1 MVWIRNIST
10 VIAGNLATGKKHG
23 YTMLNMKPPVPHVI
37 GRNVDDG
44 FVVRTVLEDDSV
56 IAYRFEGFR
65 RFTKEWP
72 SVHAVPSPKPKAA
85 PAPAPAAPAAST
97 AP

>member
-65 RFTKEWP
+65 RFTKM
-72 SVHAVPSPKPKAA
+72 
-85 PAPAPAAPAAST
+85 ST
-97 AP
+97 VALNKLDSMKIKHSCGATIGGCKRMVW